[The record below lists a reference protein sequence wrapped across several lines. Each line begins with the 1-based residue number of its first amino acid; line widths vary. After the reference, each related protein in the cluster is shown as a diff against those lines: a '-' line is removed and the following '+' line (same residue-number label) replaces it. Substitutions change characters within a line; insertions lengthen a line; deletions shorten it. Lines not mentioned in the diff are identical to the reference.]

1 MKKLLTLSLCLAFCV
16 ILMGAYTRLA
26 DAGLSCPDWP
36 NCYGF
41 ATVSQA
47 QAHHSIAE
55 SAYPERPLEVN
66 KAWLEM
72 IHRYIAG
79 TLGLFILAMVV
90 YDFIQ
95 DRRLKILPMTLLGLV
110 GLQVMLGMW
119 TVTMNLMPLVVTGHL
134 LGGFGIF
141 SLLWLW
147 RLSYTQPPQGS
158 WSSTMETIK
167 PYALLA
173 ATAVFLQIILGGWMA
188 SNYAATACT
197 VLPIC
202 EGSWWLNLQWSQAW
216 LGFLGEHM
224 NYEFGVLDYAA
235 RMTIHVMHRFG
246 AFAVLGCVLLLVW
259 RLRRVQYSTP
269 LTGYILGLL
278 FVQLS
283 LGISHVFFQFPVSI
297 GVAHNATAVLLFVSC
312 LTLWNRVSVIKEDA
326 CNYPHPSKC

>member
-1 MKKLLTLSLCLAFCV
+1 MKKLLSLSLVLAFCV
-16 ILMGAYTRLA
+16 ILMGAYTRLS

-47 QAHHSIAE
+47 QDHRAIAE
-55 SAYPERPLEVN
+55 NAYPDRPLEVG

-90 YDFIQ
+90 YDSIKE
-95 DRRLKILPMTLLGLV
+95 RRFKILPFTLLGLV
-110 GLQVMLGMW
+110 GFQVMLGMW

-134 LGGFGIF
+134 LGGFSIF

-147 RLSYTQPPQGS
+147 RLSYEEKPS
-158 WSSTMETIK
+158 KALNSSLKILK
-167 PYALLA
+167 PYAALA
-173 ATAVFLQIILGGWMA
+173 ASAVFLQIFLGGWMA

-197 VLPIC
+197 ALPIC
-202 EGSWWLNLQWSQAW
+202 EGNWWLNLQWFQAW
-216 LGFLGEHM
+216 FGFLGEHS
-224 NYEFGVLDYAA
+224 NYEFGVLSYAA

-246 AFAVLGCVLLLVW
+246 AAVVFFCILLLIFKLYLARHNSVMTW
-259 RLRRVQYSTP
+259 S
-269 LTGYILGLL
+269 ILGLL
-278 FVQLS
+278 TVQLC
-283 LGISHVFFQFPVSI
+283 LGVSHVFFQFPVSI

-312 LTLWNRVSVIKEDA
+312 LTLWYRVSNLQEDV
-326 CNYPHPSKC
+326 CK